1 MPANLDTHQLLAQL
15 FPSAPPTTII
25 EVGSHYGHD
34 TVKLRNAFPRARI
47 IAFEPDPRN
56 IYLAKH
62 SQIHKVVE
70 YVEAAVSDTDG
81 TAVFHLSDGIPPG
94 APKAAAVTG
103 WSQSSSLKKPDQ
115 VCKVF
120 PWLKFERTSKV
131 KTVRLDTYCKEH
143 TVLSVDF
150 LWADVQGAEDLLIA
164 GAQETLKR
172 TRYFFTEFSTDHLY
186 QGDLDAQGILAR
198 LPNPAQWE
206 VKALWPGDILLEN
219 TAFAEPPHVPVD
231 TPEK

>member
-1 MPANLDTHQLLAQL
+1 MPANQDVHALLAEL
-15 FPSAPPTTII
+15 FPTQPPATII
-25 EVGSHYGHD
+25 ELGSHYGTD
-34 TVKLRNAFPRARI
+34 TYKLRQAFPHARI

-62 SQIHKVVE
+62 SQIHKIVE

-81 TAVFHLSDGIPPG
+81 TSIFHLSDGIPPG
-94 APKAAAVTG
+94 APKAAAVSG

-115 VCKVF
+115 VCKHF
-120 PWLKFERTSKV
+120 PWLKFERSAKV
-131 KTVRLDTYCKEH
+131 KTMRLDTYCSQH
-143 TVLSVDF
+143 AVGVVDF

-172 TRYFFTEFSTDHLY
+172 TRYFFTEFSTDRLY
-186 QGDLDAQGILAR
+186 EGELDAQGILAR

-206 VKALWPGDILLEN
+206 VMALWPGDILLKN
-219 TAFAEPPHVPVD
+219 LSFQDPPHTLVD